1 MVENFEKSKPKNSKI
16 KGSFFS
22 FKDFRN
28 EEIICRN
35 QMLQNQKGQ
44 LAIEAVLIVVLL
56 LSLSIFASRYIRDQN
71 LMGKI
76 ISEPWSQIA
85 GMMATGNWQ
94 AAQSALDENRHPH
107 VNTMTREGD

>member
-1 MVENFEKSKPKNSKI
+1 MVKNKKNSILLILLTLRLAKPVI
-16 KGSFFS
+16 KH
-22 FKDFRN
+22 RN
-28 EEIICRN
+28 RSS
-35 QMLQNQKGQ
+35 QKGQ
-44 LAIEAVLIVVLL
+44 LAIEGVLILVLL

-94 AAQSALDENRHPH
+94 AAQSALDENLHPH